1 MRYNDLNTYL
11 KNKFGKK
18 VYKLALNGGMTCPNR
33 DGTLGTKGCI
43 FCSAGG
49 SGEFTP
55 DIDLPIDRQIV
66 LAKERLAR
74 KIKGDILYI
83 AYFQAF
89 TNTYAPVETLE
100 KIFYQVIRRDDIA
113 ALSIATRPDCLPPD
127 VINLLDNLNKIK
139 PVWIELGLQSIHKK
153 TAEYIRRGYNLDC
166 FEKAMENLKA
176 INIEVIVH
184 CILGLPYETEDD
196 MIKTARYVGA
206 SGAFGIKLQL
216 LHVLEGTDL
225 ASEYKKGAFKV
236 LSLDEYVDIVIKCLE
251 VIPPEM
257 VIHRL
262 TGDGPKSILIAP
274 KWSADKRPV
283 LQAIEKRLELSDT
296 CQGAALCR

>member
-206 SGAFGIKLQL
+206 SGALGIKLQL